1 MLSFSRKDSGESGVT
16 HMCLDQIY
24 RQLRDSEV
32 SFAVCA
38 DELLEGLRHTRA
50 SMSADE
56 WKTYAT
62 RVSMNHPIRP
72 LLLEDP
78 FTRRAAEKPRGYA
91 GDAVMIDYIYGH
103 YEINGTSKRG
113 RAILDY
119 LLNRPLSQAVRN
131 RRDALTRSIDE
142 IATNRTGAEVLA
154 LACGHLREGVNC
166 QALRQCRLGR
176 LVALD
181 HDPASL
187 RIVEDQFEPYGVQTV
202 CRSVFDMDFADLGRF
217 DLIYSAGLYDYIWQ
231 GAAKQLTKYA
241 FSMLKPGG
249 KLLIA
254 NVMPEEPDSG
264 YMEAI
269 MDWWLIYRTQEQ
281 LAALPEQIPQSEISA
296 QRVLRDPT
304 GCVGFLE
311 LVRT

>member
-1 MLSFSRKDSGESGVT
+1 ML
-16 HMCLDQIY
+16 LDHIY
-24 RQLRDSEV
+24 RQLRDGRAA
-32 SFAVCA
+32 FANCA
-38 DELLEGLRHTRA
+38 DELVEGLHHARS
-50 SMSADE
+50 SMSTDE
-56 WKTYAT
+56 WKAYTT

-103 YEINGTSKRG
+103 YEINGTSERG

-131 RRDALTRSIDE
+131 RRDALSRCIDSVAAQRS
-142 IATNRTGAEVLA
+142 GASVLA

-166 QALRQCRLGR
+166 QALREHKLGR

-187 RIVEDQFEPYGVQTV
+187 AIVESQFGSFGVETV
-202 CRSVFDMDFADLGRF
+202 CRSVFDMDFADQGRF

-231 GAAKQLTKYA
+231 GAAKQLTSYA
-241 FSMLKPGG
+241 FAMLKPGG
-249 KLLIA
+249 RLLIA
-254 NVMPEEPDSG
+254 NVTPEEPDSG

-269 MDWWLIYRTQEQ
+269 MDWWLIYRTEKQ
-281 LAALPEQIPQSEISA
+281 LASLAEQIPPSEIGGC
-296 QRVLRDPT
+296 RVFRDST
-304 GCVGFLE
+304 GCVAFLE
-311 LVRT
+311 LVRS